1 MREAIRKGLIHGVI
15 LGTYAVLGYLV
26 AREILRGSL

>member
-26 AREILRGSL
+26 AREIMRGSL